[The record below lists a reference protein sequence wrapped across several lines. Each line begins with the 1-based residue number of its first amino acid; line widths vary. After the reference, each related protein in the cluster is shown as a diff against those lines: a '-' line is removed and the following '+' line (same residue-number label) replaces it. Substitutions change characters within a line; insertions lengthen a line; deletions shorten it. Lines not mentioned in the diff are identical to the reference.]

1 MLDTSS
7 TEPRALIRSMLA
19 AGRDLENIAAQF
31 HDGQVVDS
39 LLILGT
45 KAIRVGDTTFELPI
59 AHTD

>member
-1 MLDTSS
+1 M
-7 TEPRALIRSMLA
+7 
-19 AGRDLENIAAQF
+19 ENIAAQF